1 MNCLDFYFQAIIGT
15 YKDPTEKA
23 PSMRRAELI
32 MAAVMAAF
40 SLYLMWKSAELEI
53 GWIPKEGPGGGAFP
67 FWLAV
72 GMLVC
77 CMLIIIRWFRRDDD
91 GPTRFEEPYMDRK
104 TVVLFAI
111 VAGSLTVT
119 IGLIQVVGVYV
130 GIPLFLAF
138 YMRVMGSHRW
148 LVIGSIASATPVIL
162 FFFFEIALKI
172 TLPKGVTEPMFYP
185 LYSMFL

>member
-1 MNCLDFYFQAIIGT
+1 
-15 YKDPTEKA
+15 
-23 PSMRRAELI
+23 MRRAELI
-32 MAAVMAAF
+32 MAAVMAVF

-77 CMLIIIRWFRRDDD
+77 CMLIIIRWLRRADEYAR
-91 GPTRFEEPYMDRK
+91 PEVSYMDRH
-104 TVVLFAI
+104 TFVLFAI

-119 IGLIQVVGVYV
+119 IGLIQMVGVYV
-130 GIPLFLAF
+130 AIPLFLAF
-138 YMRVMGSHRW
+138 YMRVMGNHRW
-148 LVIGSIASATPVIL
+148 LVTGSISTATPVIL

-172 TLPKGVTEPMFYP
+172 TLPKGITEPIFYP